1 MPPRPS
7 LTPSLLSTAATDL
20 STAAHHVP
28 FYNTTFSAH
37 RVSPLY
43 LGGPGQPLDA
53 RRLQTLAQRLRDVLV
68 GDVVRGVEVGL
79 SQDEDGVMGRAGAL
93 EVVEIRWVGVE
104 GVLGLEE
111 GTGAGRDMLFVGLRY
126 EAAVCTALLVP
137 WLGEEEEIRDA
148 AAGGFGRGGEEVDE
162 SQFMVMP
169 LLLMRMPAPLKAV
182 VADFLATSFDCRV
195 SPLRLGTRSMVQGWE
210 AWIEMVGLPTK
221 GPLAKDVVLSL
232 GFYVPPEEEEAD
244 KDDTEDEGDQQLGLK
259 SIEVFIPA
267 AELRRFAD
275 AGRIPSKPQ
284 AGPEATWEDDIRKRR
299 KLAGRMYEE
308 GWEWRKTTDADED
321 PAVRQPF
328 TEALGRYIN
337 QHLGLNLFHPG
348 VRITKMACGGFVMS
362 ESRLKIFAPADLGD
376 AAAGGAPSSGQRKAV
391 WELLRDLVHKARGQD
406 LVG

>member
-79 SQDEDGVMGRAGAL
+79 GQDEDGVMGRAGAL
-93 EVVEIRWVGVE
+93 EVVEMRWVGVE

-111 GTGAGRDMLFVGLRY
+111 GTGAGKDMLFVGLRY

-137 WLGEEEEIRDA
+137 WLGEEEDQGGA
-148 AAGGFGRGGEEVDE
+148 AAGGFGGRGKEVDE
-162 SQFMVMP
+162 SQFLVMP

-182 VADFLATSFDCRV
+182 VAEFLATAFDCRV

-210 AWIEMVGLPTK
+210 AWIETVGLPTR

-232 GFYVPPEEEEAD
+232 GFYVPPEEGEAG
-244 KDDTEDEGDQQLGLK
+244 KDESEDEGDQQLGLK

-275 AGRIPSKPQ
+275 AGRTPSRPK
-284 AGPEATWEDDIRKRR
+284 AGSEAIWENDIRKRR

-308 GWEWRKTTDADED
+308 GWEWRKESTDED
-321 PAVRQPF
+321 STASQPF
-328 TEALGRYIN
+328 TEALGRYVN

-391 WELLRDLVHKARGQD
+391 WELLRDLVQKARGQD

>member
-79 SQDEDGVMGRAGAL
+79 GQDEDGVMGRAGAL
-93 EVVEIRWVGVE
+93 EVVEMRWVGVE
-104 GVLGLEE
+104 GVLGLEG
-111 GTGAGRDMLFVGLRY
+111 GTGAGKDMLFVGLRY

-137 WLGEEEEIRDA
+137 WLGEEEDQGGA
-148 AAGGFGRGGEEVDE
+148 AAGGFGGRGEEVDE

-169 LLLMRMPAPLKAV
+169 LLLMRMPSPLKAV
-182 VADFLATSFDCRV
+182 VAEFLATAFDCRV

-210 AWIEMVGLPTK
+210 AWIETVGLPTR

-232 GFYVPPEEEEAD
+232 GFYVPPEEGEAG
-244 KDDTEDEGDQQLGLK
+244 KDESEDEGDQQLGLK

-275 AGRIPSKPQ
+275 AGRTPSRPK
-284 AGPEATWEDDIRKRR
+284 AGSEAIWENDIRKRR

-308 GWEWRKTTDADED
+308 GWEWRKESTDED
-321 PAVRQPF
+321 STASQPF
-328 TEALGRYIN
+328 TEALGRYVN

-391 WELLRDLVHKARGQD
+391 WELLRDLVQKARGQD

>member
-1 MPPRPS
+1 MPPRSS

-20 STAAHHVP
+20 STAAQHVP
-28 FYNTTFSAH
+28 FYSTTFSAH

-93 EVVEIRWVGVE
+93 EVVEMRWVGVE

-111 GTGAGRDMLFVGLRY
+111 GTGAGKDMLFVGLRY

-137 WLGEEEEIRDA
+137 WLGEEEDQGGV
-148 AAGGFGRGGEEVDE
+148 AAGGFGGRGEEVDE

-182 VADFLATSFDCRV
+182 VAEFLATAFDCRI

-210 AWIEMVGLPTK
+210 AWIETVGLPTR

-232 GFYVPPEEEEAD
+232 GFYVPPEEGEAG
-244 KDDTEDEGDQQLGLK
+244 KDESEDEGDQQLGLK

-275 AGRIPSKPQ
+275 AGRTPSRPK
-284 AGPEATWEDDIRKRR
+284 AGSEAIWENDIRKRR

-308 GWEWRKTTDADED
+308 GWEWRKESTDED
-321 PAVRQPF
+321 STASQPF
-328 TEALGRYIN
+328 TEALGRYVN

-391 WELLRDLVHKARGQD
+391 WELLRDLVQKARGQD
-406 LVG
+406 LVC

>member
-1 MPPRPS
+1 MPPRSS

-20 STAAHHVP
+20 STAAQHVP
-28 FYNTTFSAH
+28 FYSTTFSAH

-93 EVVEIRWVGVE
+93 EVVEMRWVGVE

-111 GTGAGRDMLFVGLRY
+111 GTGAGKDMLFVGLRY

-137 WLGEEEEIRDA
+137 WLGEEEDQGGA
-148 AAGGFGRGGEEVDE
+148 AAGGFGGRGEEVDE

-182 VADFLATSFDCRV
+182 VAEFLATAFDCRI

-210 AWIEMVGLPTK
+210 AWIETVGLPTR

-232 GFYVPPEEEEAD
+232 GFYVPPEEGEAG
-244 KDDTEDEGDQQLGLK
+244 KDESEDEGDQQLGLK

-275 AGRIPSKPQ
+275 AGRTPSRPK
-284 AGPEATWEDDIRKRR
+284 AGSEAIWENDIRKRR

-308 GWEWRKTTDADED
+308 GWEWRKESTDED
-321 PAVRQPF
+321 STASQPF
-328 TEALGRYIN
+328 TEALGRYVN

-391 WELLRDLVHKARGQD
+391 WELLRDLVQKARGQD
-406 LVG
+406 LVC

>member
-93 EVVEIRWVGVE
+93 EVVEMRWVGVE

-111 GTGAGRDMLFVGLRY
+111 GTGAGKDMLFVGLRY

-137 WLGEEEEIRDA
+137 WLGEEEDHGGA
-148 AAGGFGRGGEEVDE
+148 AAGGFGGRGEEVDE

-182 VADFLATSFDCRV
+182 VAEFLATAFDCRV
-195 SPLRLGTRSMVQGWE
+195 SPLRLGTKSMVQGWE
-210 AWIEMVGLPTK
+210 AWIETVGLPTR

-232 GFYVPPEEEEAD
+232 GFYVPPEEGEAG
-244 KDDTEDEGDQQLGLK
+244 KDESEDEGDLQLGLK

-275 AGRIPSKPQ
+275 AGRTPSRPK
-284 AGPEATWEDDIRKRR
+284 AGSEAMWENDIRKRR

-308 GWEWRKTTDADED
+308 GWEWRKESTDED
-321 PAVRQPF
+321 STASQPF
-328 TEALGRYIN
+328 TEALGRYVN

-376 AAAGGAPSSGQRKAV
+376 AAAGGAPSSGQRKAA
-391 WELLRDLVHKARGQD
+391 WELLRDLVQKARGQD